1 MIAFL
6 FSPIGRYVAIGLV
19 VFMAASGIYYKIRAD
34 AIAEIEAQA
43 TADAIRRM
51 QNAVNAGDAVD
62 VSADGGLFGVEDA
75 DAGGDRVCGGASAK
89 GSAAICEDFFSDGKN
104 FVGCAECVEEK

>member
-34 AIAEIEAQA
+34 AIAEIEAAAQA
-43 TADAIRRM
+43 DVLRRTK
-51 QNAVNAGDAVD
+51 NAVNAGDAVD
-62 VSADGGLFGVEDA
+62 TSPDKL
-75 DAGGDRVCGGASAK
+75 RQ
-89 GSAAICEDFFSDGKN
+89 SDGN
-104 FVGCAECVEEK
+104 ARD

>member
-34 AIAEIEAQA
+34 AIAEIEAAAQ
-43 TADAIRRM
+43 ADALRRTK
-51 QNAVNAGDAVD
+51 NAVNAGDAVD
-62 VSADGGLFGVEDA
+62 TSPDKL
-75 DAGGDRVCGGASAK
+75 RQ
-89 GSAAICEDFFSDGKN
+89 SDGN
-104 FVGCAECVEEK
+104 ARD

>member
-19 VFMAASGIYYKIRAD
+19 IFMAASGIYYKIRAD

-51 QNAVNAGDAVD
+51 QNAVNAGDAINTSPD
-62 VSADGGLFGVEDA
+62 KLRES
-75 DAGGDRVCGGASAK
+75 DRNAR
-89 GSAAICEDFFSDGKN
+89 D
-104 FVGCAECVEEK
+104 